1 MADSTDNNDALQ
13 STFTT
18 SYEDTSSNMMSVAG
32 VVNEADDVN
41 RVTRPS
47 NDDVGYESADRHATA
62 NEPDGAVDV
71 NDGDA
76 ASSSYFMRGYTPL
89 NFDMNAMVMADDS
102 DDEDDDVG
110 AQHHVVRGN
119 INDEVMRGDMF
130 TSGYYHMAA
139 PTRRINGVKDHVAG
153 IASVREEGGGGAHT
167 HGHAESESDPESE
180 ENDLVPADFALL
192 AEQALRGL
200 DEEHRTVLGGT
211 DQLSLGVEAQTTAA
225 SALSS
230 SATNEAAA
238 AGTHESDLK
247 LPTETPMKDEDPET
261 TESLQQLLQHSHQHQ
276 RYQNQS

>member
-13 STFTT
+13 CTFTT

-139 PTRRINGVKDHVAG
+139 PTRRTNDHVAG

-180 ENDLVPADFALL
+180 ENDLVPADIF
-192 AEQALRGL
+192 R
-200 DEEHRTVLGGT
+200 RC
-211 DQLSLGVEAQTTAA
+211 
-225 SALSS
+225 
-230 SATNEAAA
+230 
-238 AGTHESDLK
+238 
-247 LPTETPMKDEDPET
+247 
-261 TESLQQLLQHSHQHQ
+261 
-276 RYQNQS
+276 

>member
-18 SYEDTSSNMMSVAG
+18 SYEDTSSNMMYVTG

-110 AQHHVVRGN
+110 AQHHRPK
-119 INDEVMRGDMF
+119 R
-130 TSGYYHMAA
+130 
-139 PTRRINGVKDHVAG
+139 K
-153 IASVREEGGGGAHT
+153 
-167 HGHAESESDPESE
+167 
-180 ENDLVPADFALL
+180 
-192 AEQALRGL
+192 
-200 DEEHRTVLGGT
+200 
-211 DQLSLGVEAQTTAA
+211 
-225 SALSS
+225 
-230 SATNEAAA
+230 
-238 AGTHESDLK
+238 
-247 LPTETPMKDEDPET
+247 
-261 TESLQQLLQHSHQHQ
+261 HQ
-276 RYQNQS
+276 R

>member
-139 PTRRINGVKDHVAG
+139 PTRRTNDHVAG

-200 DEEHRTVLGGT
+200 DEEHRTVLGGS
-211 DQLSLGVEAQTTAA
+211 DQLSSGVEAQTTAA

-276 RYQNQS
+276 RYKTNHEA

>member
-1 MADSTDNNDALQ
+1 
-13 STFTT
+13 
-18 SYEDTSSNMMSVAG
+18 MMSVAG

-139 PTRRINGVKDHVAG
+139 PTRRTNGVKDHVAG

-200 DEEHRTVLGGT
+200 DEEHRTVLGGS